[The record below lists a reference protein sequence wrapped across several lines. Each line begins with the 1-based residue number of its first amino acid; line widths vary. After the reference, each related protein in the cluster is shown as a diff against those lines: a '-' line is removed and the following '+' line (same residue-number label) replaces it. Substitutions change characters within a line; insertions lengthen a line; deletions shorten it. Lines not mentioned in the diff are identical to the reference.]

1 MTSVSLSGELPSV
14 AEHSAEPIQDHYL
27 RQPEQATHAGEPK
40 QARSRGEPEQAYS
53 PREPEP
59 EQAQRGDRSPPPG
72 EPMQQRELSLRERYA
87 RQTGAAEGLV
97 ERAALM
103 KTATTMQ
110 LPGAGR

>member
-14 AEHSAEPIQDHYL
+14 AEHSAESNQDHYL
-27 RQPEQATHAGEPK
+27 RQPQQAMHAGEPK
-40 QARSRGEPEQAYS
+40 QARTRGEPEQAHS

-72 EPMQQRELSLRERYA
+72 EPIQQRELSLRERYA
-87 RQTGAAEGLV
+87 RQTGAGEGLV

-103 KTATTMQ
+103 KTATAVQ